1 MFSVII
7 PAYNCE
13 KTIERVLD
21 SVKNQTR
28 LDLIE
33 EVIIINDGSKD
44 NTDLVIENYIAHNE
58 TLRIVYEKQENHGV
72 SYTRNK
78 GIRMAKSE
86 WIALL
91 DADDLWKKNKI
102 ERQYQTIREN
112 PQIVFLGACYPM
124 KILLKK
130 KVGLHKLNAHELCI
144 RNMPGT
150 PSVVFKQETGKELGL
165 FRENMQ
171 YSEDINFYQKFLLK
185 DSYYILAEDLVEISV
200 EKKFFA
206 ESGLSSDLYQMH
218 LGRNKNTIELYEMGL
233 ISGIYMHLM
242 LLMNWMK
249 FVRCS
254 LRKKIDISRA
264 KKGNANRWR

>member
-1 MFSVII
+1 MFSVVI

-13 KTIERVLD
+13 KTIKRVLD

-58 TLRIVYEKQENHGV
+58 TLHIVYEKQENHGV

-124 KILLKK
+124 KILFNKK
-130 KVGLHKLNAHELCI
+130 RKLHKLNAHQLCI

-150 PSVVFKQETGKELGL
+150 STVVFRRKTGESLGL
-165 FRENMQ
+165 FKETMQ
-171 YSEDINFYQKFLLK
+171 YGEDINFFQKFMLK
-185 DSYYILAEDLVEISV
+185 DSYYILAEKLEEGDFD
-200 EKKFFA
+200 KKYYA
-206 ESGLSSDLYQMH
+206 ENGLSSELYKMH

-233 ISGIYMHLM
+233 ISGIYMYLM